1 MPLNVVLRIRHGSR
15 PGNKGGMMSN
25 LPAFGIDLGT
35 GNIKIYNNMDGTI
48 IREKNMIAIK
58 NKNTLLAYGDD
69 AYDMY
74 EKAPSNIRTTFPLS
88 NGVIAD
94 IKDMQTVLKCFV
106 TDLTSSTKYNGADF
120 YIAVPKDI
128 TEVEKRAFFDLV
140 SDANIKAKKIMM
152 VDMAVAD
159 GLGLN
164 IDVKTSQ
171 GVLVV
176 NSGFDTT
183 EISIL
188 SLGGIVLSKLIKTG
202 GRKFDEAIISAVRK
216 EFNLIIGTKTAEKVK
231 IELSDP
237 GHDDSSDPIVY
248 GRDIVTG
255 LPVERK
261 IPVELVETA
270 LNENINTL
278 IDNIKV
284 ILERTPPELAA
295 DIYRHG
301 IYLTGGSS
309 SIRNLGKLI
318 NKGTNLNVNLADDPV
333 STVAMGLSRVI
344 KEDNF
349 RSVAYAIDGM
359 SPK

>member
-1 MPLNVVLRIRHGSR
+1 MN
-15 PGNKGGMMSN
+15 NQ
-25 LPAFGIDLGT
+25 PAFGIDLGT
-35 GNIKIYNNMDGTI
+35 GNIKIYNNLDGTI
-48 IREKNMIAIK
+48 MREKNMIAII

-69 AYDMY
+69 AFDMY
-74 EKAPSNIRTTFPLS
+74 EKAPGNIRTSFPLN

-106 TDLTSSTKYNGADF
+106 TDLTSKIKYNGADF
-120 YIAVPKDI
+120 YISVPKDI

-140 SDANIKAKKIMM
+140 SDANVKAKRILV
-152 VDMAVAD
+152 VDKAVAD

-176 NSGFDTT
+176 DSGFDTT

-202 GRKFDEAIISAVRK
+202 GRKFDESIIAAVRR
-216 EFNLIIGTKTAEKVK
+216 EYGLIIGGKTAEKVK

-237 GHDDSSDPIVY
+237 EYDESVEPVVY

-255 LPVERK
+255 LPVERS
-261 IPVELVETA
+261 IPVDLIETA
-270 LNENINTL
+270 LNENINTI

-284 ILERTPPELAA
+284 ILERTPPELAS

-301 IYLTGGSS
+301 IYLTGGSAS
-309 SIRNLGKLI
+309 LRNLGKLI
-318 NKGTNLNVNLADDPV
+318 NKGTNLKVNIAEDPV
-333 STVAMGLSRVI
+333 RTVAAGLARVI
-344 KEDNF
+344 KEEHF
-349 RSVAYAIDGM
+349 HSVAYAIDGM

>member
-1 MPLNVVLRIRHGSR
+1 
-15 PGNKGGMMSN
+15 MSN
-25 LPAFGIDLGT
+25 VPAFGIDLGT
-35 GNIKIYNNMDGTI
+35 GNIKIYNNLDGSI
-48 IREKNMIAIK
+48 MREKNMIAVK

-69 AYDMY
+69 AFDMY
-74 EKAPSNIRTTFPLS
+74 EKSPGNIMTSFPLN

-94 IKDMQTVLKCFV
+94 IKDMQTVLKCFI
-106 TDLTSSTKYNGADF
+106 TDLTSKIKYNGADF
-120 YIAVPKDI
+120 YISVPKDI

-140 SDANIKAKKIMM
+140 SDANVKSKRIMI
-152 VDMAVAD
+152 VDKAVAD

-202 GRKFDEAIISAVRK
+202 GRKFDEAIKNAVRR
-216 EFNLIIGTKTAEKVK
+216 EYSLIIGGKTAENVK

-237 GHDDSSDPIVY
+237 NHDDSIDPVVY

-255 LPVERK
+255 LPVERQ
-261 IPVELVETA
+261 IPVDLIESA
-270 LNENINTL
+270 LNENINTI

-301 IYLTGGSS
+301 IYLTGGSAPL
-309 SIRNLGKLI
+309 RNFGKLI
-318 NKGTNLNVNLADDPV
+318 NKGTDLKVNLPDDPI
-333 STVAMGLSRVI
+333 STVAIGLSRVI